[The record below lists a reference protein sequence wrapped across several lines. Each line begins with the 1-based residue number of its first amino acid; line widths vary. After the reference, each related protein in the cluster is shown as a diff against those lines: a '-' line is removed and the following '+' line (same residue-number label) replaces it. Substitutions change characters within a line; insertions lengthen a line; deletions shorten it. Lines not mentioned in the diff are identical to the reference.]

1 MRRRVETDE
10 GSRMERGVDSILRLF
25 RVFFFTLARTVSSNF
40 LFFFFQLF
48 NDERAS
54 RRRCCLSSAAHKSC
68 AKLARRTPS
77 AFYFLSPPSMYDST
91 RHDTWGNLERRPWW
105 ISTLPSISVSTARPT
120 LRFFSARGK
129 DESRGA
135 TIKSKSLDFTSSS
148 FFSLG
153 KENSSLED
161 WKRKG
166 RRRER
171 ERERDFE
178 RYLSWRGK
186 IYARVAFRSV
196 RWWRMLAAYMW
207 ESNGFNPRDAKL
219 FGFDQ
224 QGEKNHTSLT
234 ESLPTNLCSLLYFT
248 IVFPFN
254 VFTKLSICNF
264 SNISQSH
271 NHDVTIRGE
280 Y

>member
-40 LFFFFQLF
+40 LFFFSNFLTT
-48 NDERAS
+48 NERAVDAVVYP
-54 RRRCCLSSAAHKSC
+54 RPRTKAARNLRVAASHTFRVLFSFPSLYVRLYSPRYLG
-68 AKLARRTPS
+68 KLGKAGLMN
-77 AFYFLSPPSMYDST
+77 F
-91 RHDTWGNLERRPWW
+91 N
-105 ISTLPSISVSTARPT
+105 STLYICFHQARPT

-171 ERERDFE
+171 ERERFRAVFVLARKDLRASSFSFGSLVADARRVHVRIE
-178 RYLSWRGK
+178 R
-186 IYARVAFRSV
+186 V
-196 RWWRMLAAYMW
+196 
-207 ESNGFNPRDAKL
+207 
-219 FGFDQ
+219 
-224 QGEKNHTSLT
+224 
-234 ESLPTNLCSLLYFT
+234 
-248 IVFPFN
+248 
-254 VFTKLSICNF
+254 
-264 SNISQSH
+264 
-271 NHDVTIRGE
+271 
-280 Y
+280 